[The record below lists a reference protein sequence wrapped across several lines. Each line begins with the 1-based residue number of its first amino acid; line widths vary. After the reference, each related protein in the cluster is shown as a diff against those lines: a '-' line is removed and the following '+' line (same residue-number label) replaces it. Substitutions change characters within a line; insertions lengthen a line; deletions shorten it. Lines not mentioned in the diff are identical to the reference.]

1 MAFKFKDLTIAVAP
15 AAGGV
20 HCGPATIDPAAAGVH
35 CGPATIEPAVGGT
48 ADLATLKRLL
58 QEALARV
65 EAQEKAQQAGSLP
78 DTVAG
83 TEDLERRLRG
93 ALDELAAHKKTL
105 G

>member
-1 MAFKFKDLTIAVAP
+1 MAFKFKDLIIAVAP
-15 AAGGV
+15 AGGV